1 MLQAKTAQENLIPA
15 LPLFLDTIRGQRS
28 LITQLELPQLRQK
41 VIIPYFYKMS
51 NLFVNTDFPG
61 WLSPPLH
68 AKRGPEREV
77 FIS

>member
-51 NLFVNTDFPG
+51 NLFVKTDSFALVVAP
-61 WLSPPLH
+61 SP
-68 AKRGPEREV
+68 RGEGDGA
-77 FIS
+77 